1 MYSLHTELLTR
12 IIGLT
17 INGLSNL
24 STQHPLTDYQNEL
37 ELLDIDIKLKII
49 EKWLTHTELDSTVDI
64 IYQGISDSCRS
75 IHYYVNEINRK
86 IKEFQLLWFRSWRTI
101 NLDMEMKQLKKYN
114 TILNHRIP
122 LLLLLPKPV
131 RYIEM
136 KPVET
141 YEINTNHF

>member
-24 STQHPLTDYQNEL
+24 STHHPLTDYQNEL